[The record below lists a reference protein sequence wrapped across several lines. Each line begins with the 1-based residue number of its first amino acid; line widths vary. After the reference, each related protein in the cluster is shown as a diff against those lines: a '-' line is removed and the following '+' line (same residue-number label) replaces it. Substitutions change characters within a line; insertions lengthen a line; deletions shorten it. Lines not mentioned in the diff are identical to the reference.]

1 MTLKN
6 LNINKNWTLFLDRDG
21 VINKKIDNDYVKQW
35 IEFEFIEGVLDALK
49 FLNTVFGNI
58 IVVTNQQGIG
68 KKLYR
73 KEDLEIIHKNML
85 YEIAYHGGKIDKVYF
100 SPYLKSENHPY
111 RKPGIGMALK
121 AKEDISTINF
131 KQSIMVGDSM
141 SDMEF
146 GRNAG
151 MKTIYISEEITE
163 NDKIDFNFK
172 SLNEIVISLQR
183 YICVLVK
190 FTRLWLFNSCTKL
203 VIIQFDC

>member
-131 KQSIMVGDSM
+131 KESIMVGDSM

-172 SLNEIVISLQR
+172 SLNELVISLQ
-183 YICVLVK
+183 
-190 FTRLWLFNSCTKL
+190 NS
-203 VIIQFDC
+203 I

>member
-49 FLNTVFGNI
+49 FLNTLFGNI

-73 KEDLEIIHKNML
+73 IEDLELIHKNML
-85 YEIAYHGGKIDKVYF
+85 FEIAYHGGKIDKVYF

-131 KQSIMVGDSM
+131 KQSIMIGDSM

-172 SLNEIVISLQR
+172 SLNEIVISLQ
-183 YICVLVK
+183 
-190 FTRLWLFNSCTKL
+190 NS
-203 VIIQFDC
+203 I

>member
-49 FLNTVFGNI
+49 FLNTVFGSI

-73 KEDLEIIHKNML
+73 KEDLEIIHKNMV

-131 KQSIMVGDSM
+131 KQSIMIGDSM

-172 SLNEIVISLQR
+172 SLNEFVISIQ
-183 YICVLVK
+183 
-190 FTRLWLFNSCTKL
+190 NS
-203 VIIQFDC
+203 I

>member
-6 LNINKNWTLFLDRDG
+6 LNIDKNWTLFLDRDG

-35 IEFEFIEGVLDALK
+35 TEFEFIEGVLDALK
-49 FLNTVFGNI
+49 FLSTIFENI

-73 KEDLEIIHKNML
+73 EEDLEIIHKNML
-85 YEIAYHGGKIDKVYF
+85 YEIAFHGGKIDKVYF
-100 SPYLKSENHPY
+100 SPYLKSENHPT

-131 KQSIMVGDSM
+131 KKSIMVGDSV

-151 MKTIYISEEITE
+151 MKTIYISEEINR

-172 SLNEIVISLQR
+172 SLNEIVVSLQ
-183 YICVLVK
+183 
-190 FTRLWLFNSCTKL
+190 NS
-203 VIIQFDC
+203 I

>member
-73 KEDLEIIHKNML
+73 KENLEIIHKNML

-100 SPYLKSENHPY
+100 SPYLKSENHPF

-131 KQSIMVGDSM
+131 KESIMVGDSM

-172 SLNEIVISLQR
+172 SLNEIVISLQ
-183 YICVLVK
+183 
-190 FTRLWLFNSCTKL
+190 NS
-203 VIIQFDC
+203 I